1 MRRERNICEL
11 AVDGIRKVLF
21 RAGAALVVAGAVLL
35 TGCSMIDEDRSDC
48 VEQEGKVDYE
58 LELVTNISTEI
69 TTKLE
74 TETTLTTQADIE
86 LAAELRDY
94 LGGIFTDFAHD
105 VDLSFYDTQGDSLR
119 LQHDRHIM
127 DANQAS
133 YSLNLP
139 KREYMHLAVANIVD
153 NELVSLERDERC
165 HTSSLSQT
173 DRDTIDS
180 HTTGLFTARAP
191 MNVLEGVDQTFQ
203 VRLYMANCATAL
215 VIDTRGLDTRGMRV
229 FSSGFASGFSICDS
243 AYQFAAVPPMV
254 RTTRLEAGQGSRVA
268 FCSVNFPSRKTGQT
282 RAVIETEEPFIAKP
296 GENSVWEFEVY
307 APYNEV
313 NKTRTEEHIT
323 RTLVRVTEP
332 LNAGQFKIVKV
343 WLNEDRSLSTDAS
356 EVTTSVTL
364 DWKPGLVIEQ

>member
-1 MRRERNICEL
+1 MRLEGNIRN
-11 AVDGIRKVLF
+11 
-21 RAGAALVVAGAVLL
+21 LVVSIRMVLLMAGAVLL

-48 VEQEGKVDYE
+48 VEPESKVDYE

-74 TETTLTTQADIE
+74 TQTTLTTEADIE
-86 LAAELRDY
+86 LAGVLRDF

-153 NELVSLERDERC
+153 NELVGLERDERC
-165 HTSSLSQT
+165 HTSSLAQT
-173 DRDTIDS
+173 VRDTIDS

-191 MNVLEGVDQTFQ
+191 MNVLEGVDQTFL

-254 RTTRLEAGQGSRVA
+254 RTTRLEAGQGSRLA
-268 FCSVNFPSRKTGQT
+268 FCSVNFPSEKEHRT
-282 RAVIETEEPFIAKP
+282 RTVIETEEPFIASAD
-296 GENSVWEFEVY
+296 EMSIWAFEVY
-307 APYNEV
+307 VPTSDG
-313 NKTRTEEHIT
+313 KIT
-323 RTLVRVTEP
+323 RTVVRVTEP
-332 LNAGQFKIVKV
+332 LNAGQFKIIKV
-343 WLNEDRSLSTDAS
+343 WLNEDRSLSTDAP
-356 EVTTSVTL
+356 EVSTSVTL